1 MSRRERLQRYI
12 STQKLDLYPIPLHL
26 LLLWQAQFLCGDS
39 DYFRVSVTVAQCR
52 ARRLGYTDWKGLESI
67 TAANISTGMRK
78 IFSHTYIHIWD
89 SVCDEYYLGQCVW
102 LLLFGTVCVMTI
114 MSHLPQMSAT
124 VPAYI
129 SVMPS
134 HPHHHCSSFSHVLY
148 TVGKKNQLI
157 IVF

>member
-102 LLLFGTVCVMTI
+102 WLLCHIYHKCRPESQPTYPWCRAILIITVHLFPTYCT
-114 MSHLPQMSAT
+114 L
-124 VPAYI
+124 
-129 SVMPS
+129 
-134 HPHHHCSSFSHVLY
+134 L
-148 TVGKKNQLI
+148 GKKIN
-157 IVF
+157 